1 MSTLSGATSRAAMH
15 ARWAVMLVSV
25 AAVAT
30 GCTAPAADVE
40 EPGIASEVVT
50 QWNDSTELF
59 LEYPHPVAGKHTG
72 NWAIHLTDRTDY
84 QPIRSGTVRVSFVP
98 TAAGQTPETFTVEEP
113 LRDGIFLLDPLITRP
128 GTYAV
133 ELELS
138 SPQVR
143 SRHTLSE
150 VLVYA
155 SLEEAPRESGEE
167 GAAAAIPFL
176 KEQQWVIPF
185 EVREV
190 EEDEVQRSSRAP
202 AEVVPPDGALF
213 QVSAPVDGIASAE
226 ANRGAPSVGARV
238 AAGQVLAVLAPGTQ
252 EGSFAEVR
260 GRVERL
266 EREVARAERL
276 DSVGAIPRRR
286 LEETR
291 HDLDI
296 ARGAG
301 RHGGETGGDFLLRLR
316 APIRGVIA
324 RRDFVPGG
332 RVAAGAMLFTVV
344 DPSTAWLRVQ
354 LPVTQASDLASGP
367 SRFTLEGRSEVHET
381 SRLLSVGSVV
391 DPRTRTVPVVYEVVG
406 SAGPLAFG
414 QIAEAWVPLNGIERG
429 ITVPETAV
437 LDDNGTPVAYVQL
450 GGEEFERRVLTLGP
464 SDGSRVVVRAGISAG
479 DMVVVT
485 GAYQVRLASLA
496 GNEFAGGHTLGNRRC
511 STT

>member
-1 MSTLSGATSRAAMH
+1 MTM
-15 ARWAVMLVSV
+15 VSA

-30 GCTAPAADVE
+30 GCTAPSADVE

-59 LEYPHPVAGKHTG
+59 LEYPHPVAGEHTG

-84 QPIRSGTVRVSFVP
+84 QPIRSGTVRVSFMP
-98 TAAGQTPETFTVEEP
+98 SGAGQMPETFTVREP
-113 LRDGIFLLDPLITRP
+113 LRDGIFLLDPLIPRP
-128 GTYAV
+128 GTYSV

-138 SPQVR
+138 SPQVT

-150 VLVYA
+150 VRVYA
-155 SLEEAPRESGEE
+155 SLEEAPRDPGEDQA
-167 GAAAAIPFL
+167 GAGVPFL

-185 EVREV
+185 DV
-190 EEDEVQRSSRAP
+190 EAAADGEVQRSSRAP

-213 QVSAPVDGIASAE
+213 QVSAPVDGIAPAE

-238 AAGQVLAVLAPGTQ
+238 TAGQVLAVLAPGTQ
-252 EGSFAEVR
+252 EGSHAEVR

-266 EREVARAERL
+266 EREVERAERL

-286 LEETR
+286 LEEAR

-296 ARGAG
+296 ARAELAAM
-301 RHGGETGGDFLLRLR
+301 GGETGGDFLLRLR
-316 APIRGVIA
+316 APMGGVIA

-354 LPVTQASDLASGP
+354 LPVTQAANLASGP
-367 SRFTLEGRSEVHET
+367 SRFTLEGSGEVHET

-391 DPRTRTVPVVYEVVG
+391 DPRTRTVPVVYEV
-406 SAGPLAFG
+406 AGFAGRLAFG
-414 QIAEAWVPLNGIERG
+414 QIAEAWMPMGRIERG
-429 ITVPETAV
+429 ITIPETAV

-450 GGEEFERRVLTLGP
+450 SGEAFERRVLTLGP
-464 SDGSRVVVRAGISAG
+464 SNGARVVVRAGIRAG

-496 GNEFAGGHTLGNRRC
+496 GNEFAGGHTH
-511 STT
+511 